1 MGNGENPARQP
12 FETVQI
18 HGEANKK
25 PNPKRN
31 TVDHLAKT
39 QNETPRT
46 GACTE
51 RDGEGEGE
59 AGARTFAGGGEVG
72 ATGTQAAAGGVERE
86 EVRGVEAGHDEL
98 GLGGDAAE
106 AGDAAPEVDGGH
118 HGLAA
123 LRGGHVRR
131 AEERDLGGEER
142 GLAGRARLLRPEGG
156 GGGREQRRQ
165 EAGEQEQAAEA
176 PLHGW
181 GLCLSLA

>member
-1 MGNGENPARQP
+1 
-12 FETVQI
+12 V
-18 HGEANKK
+18 
-25 PNPKRN
+25 
-31 TVDHLAKT
+31 
-39 QNETPRT
+39 
-46 GACTE
+46 C
-51 RDGEGEGE
+51 
-59 AGARTFAGGGEVG
+59 

-142 GLAGRARLLRPEGG
+142 GLARRARLLRPEGG

-165 EAGEQEQAAEA
+165 EAGEQEQAAET

-181 GLCLSLA
+181 DLSLARVLALLRRWVVVEAEWRGRRRGGALYSRRSRAG